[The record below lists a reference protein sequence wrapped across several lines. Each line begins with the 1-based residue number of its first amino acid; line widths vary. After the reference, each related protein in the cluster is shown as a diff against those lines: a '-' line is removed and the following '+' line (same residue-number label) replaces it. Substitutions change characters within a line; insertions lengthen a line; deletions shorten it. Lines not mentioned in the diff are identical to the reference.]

1 MNAAKV
7 MTKLQ
12 HTNLVQL
19 YGVCSKHRPIY
30 IITEY
35 MKHGSLLS
43 FLRKQ
48 KASIYSDHCVL
59 LDIALQVQRVKVNLI
74 KSNIEIVPTR
84 TRCVGGWPIWSDTT
98 ISTETSQPEIVFS
111 EQKMWSK
118 LQILDSQGR
127 ELVAIRYS

>member
-1 MNAAKV
+1 

-74 KSNIEIVPTR
+74 KSNIEIVPS
-84 TRCVGGWPIWSDTT
+84 RCVVGWPIWSDTT

-127 ELVAIRYS
+127 QLVAVR